1 MSAFSI
7 TFLLHSS
14 NSVNSA
20 SVHVEDPGSSP
31 LDVEPLPEPGAGVI
45 DVLPLE
51 PGVVE
56 DDVPPPD
63 VDGVMD
69 VPPLEPG
76 VVEDDP
82 PPDVDGVI
90 DVPPLE
96 PGVLEDTETQRQGPE
111 EEQVSVEDDFVL
123 KYRTAAS

>member
-1 MSAFSI
+1 MFGK
-7 TFLLHSS
+7 LLG
-14 NSVNSA
+14 
-20 SVHVEDPGSSP
+20 VEESGGE
-31 LDVEPLPEPGAGVI
+31 LFAGA
-45 DVLPLE
+45 
-51 PGVVE
+51 
-56 DDVPPPD
+56 
-63 VDGVMD
+63 GVMD

-111 EEQVSVEDDFVL
+111 EEQVSVEEDFVL

>member
-1 MSAFSI
+1 MSAFSV
-7 TFLLHSS
+7 TLLVHSL
-14 NSVNSA
+14 NVVNSA

-76 VVEDDP
+76 V
-82 PPDVDGVI
+82 
-90 DVPPLE
+90 
-96 PGVLEDTETQRQGPE
+96 LEDTETQRQGPE
-111 EEQVSVEDDFVL
+111 EEQVSVEEDFVL